1 MASHGLGGRDTGRVP
16 MKLSD
21 FSVLDSEFGNM
32 RERFDNEMSKMED
45 EMNKFR
51 YECYFLCGI
60 IINTPGVD
68 NSIESLTH
76 FK

>member
-1 MASHGLGGRDTGRVP
+1 MASRGLGGRETNRVP

-21 FSVLDSEFGNM
+21 FSVLDTEFGNM

-51 YECYFLCGI
+51 
-60 IINTPGVD
+60 
-68 NSIESLTH
+68 
-76 FK
+76 